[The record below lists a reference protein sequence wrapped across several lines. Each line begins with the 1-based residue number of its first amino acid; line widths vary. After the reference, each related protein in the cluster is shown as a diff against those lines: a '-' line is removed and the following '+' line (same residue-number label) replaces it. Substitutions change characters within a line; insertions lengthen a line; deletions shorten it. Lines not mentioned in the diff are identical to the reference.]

1 MSKVIGQPALSR
13 LAPGAVEVIQQAIDE
28 AGGREVF
35 FAGPVSKDGLVMEV
49 RVCARGNEGAV
60 PALTAAVKTGEV
72 VIHNHPSGDI
82 APSDADLRLASLFSH
97 LGNGVFIVDNDV
109 SRVYAVVEPF
119 LPSEKVKLDPD
130 LFRRVFEPGGRLSKA
145 VPGFEVRPQQTAMME
160 AVTRCFNDDH
170 TAVIEAP
177 TGVGKTFAYLLP
189 AIQWALKNRERVVIA
204 TKTINLQEQL
214 IQKDLPLLAK
224 CLRDKFTAV
233 LVKGR
238 HNYLCRR
245 KLERALSEAQLFDD
259 EGQRQELHAIAEWA
273 EKTEDGSLSDLPFV
287 PARELW
293 DRLCSESDTCSF
305 AHCPTPSKCFI
316 GKARR
321 EVSKADIIV
330 ANHHML
336 FSDLAVKKEAGS
348 FTALGVLPAYQRVI
362 FDEAHNIEDSA
373 TEYFGA
379 EASRGGVMGLLN
391 QFIRSDRGHERGLL
405 PYVKLK
411 LMRENIPVRRET
423 MDELFDLID
432 EELLPALTAC
442 RESLLSAFDILRGHV
457 AEHCGQIGRDVKWR
471 LTETILADPELR
483 RIHAEHVLP
492 AVEVLQTAVRLA
504 VTLYERLAK
513 LPPPD
518 DGREPPLTTELLQL
532 NAYCNRLGR
541 VASVLAEGTSPELA
555 PNTVRWIEIDAKN
568 DRHFRIARCPLGV
581 ADALAEWL
589 FGNLK
594 TVVLTSA
601 TLSVG
606 KSFDYLH
613 TRLGLNTVEEKHVE
627 NHLLDSPFDF
637 DKQAM
642 LAIPTDMALPDDK
655 GFLDAVVEHVRTAVR
670 ITNGHAF
677 VLFTSFYALDYVH
690 RRLDAELRD
699 LGIRPLKQGEMTRT
713 RLLNDFRGAP
723 SSVLFATDSFWEG
736 VDVAGEALQC
746 VIVPKLPFRVP
757 TEPIQEA
764 RAEAISAAGGDAFM
778 DYAVP
783 QAVIKFRQG
792 LGRLIRRKTDR
803 GAVLVL
809 DRRII
814 TKGYGRVFMESL
826 PEMKMVR
833 GPSRGVYA
841 ALEKFFKQEGDKTN
855 E

>member
-1 MSKVIGQPALSR
+1 MDVM
-13 LAPGAVEVIQQAIDE
+13 QQAIE
-28 AGGREVF
+28 ETGGREVF
-35 FAGPVSKDGLVMEV
+35 FAGTVGPKGLVEEV

-60 PALTAAVKTGEV
+60 PALSAAVKTGEV
-72 VIHNHPSGDI
+72 VIHNHPSGDVS
-82 APSDADLRLASLFSH
+82 PSDADLRLATLFSH
-97 LGNGVFIVDNDV
+97 LGNGVFIVDNAL
-109 SRVYAVVEPF
+109 SRVYVVVEPF
-119 LPSEKVKLDPD
+119 LSTEKQKLDPTQ
-130 LFRRVFEPGGRLSKA
+130 LLRVFEPGGRLSKA
-145 VPGFEVRPQQTAMME
+145 VPQFEARPQQAAMME
-160 AVTRCFNDDH
+160 AVTRCLNDDQA
-170 TAVIEAP
+170 AVIEAP

-189 AIQWALKNRERVVIA
+189 AIQWALKNRERIVIA

-214 IQKDLPLLAK
+214 IQRDIPVLAR
-224 CLRDKFTAV
+224 CLREKFTAV

-259 EGQRQELHAIAEWA
+259 EGQRRELNAIAEWA

-287 PARELW
+287 PARETW
-293 DRLCSESDTCSF
+293 ERLCSESDTCSF
-305 AHCPTPSKCFI
+305 AHCPNPAKCFI
-316 GKARR
+316 GRARR

-336 FSDLAVKKEAGS
+336 FSDLALKKEAGS
-348 FTALGVLPAYQRVI
+348 FTALGVLPAYQRVV

-379 EASRGGVMGLLN
+379 EASRGGAMGLLN
-391 QFIRSDRGHERGLL
+391 QFVRSERGHERGLL
-405 PYVKLK
+405 PYLKLK
-411 LMRENIPVRRET
+411 LMRENIPASREI
-423 MDELFDLID
+423 MDGLFDLID
-432 EELLPALTAC
+432 EEVLPALTAC
-442 RESLLSAFDILRGHV
+442 RESLLALFDVLRAYV
-457 AEHCGQIGRDVKWR
+457 AERCGQVGRDIKWR
-471 LTETILADPELR
+471 LTEDILADPELR
-483 RIHAEHVLP
+483 RIHAEQVLP
-492 AVEVLQTAVRLA
+492 AVEVLYSAVRLC
-504 VTLYERLAK
+504 VTLYERLCA

-518 DGREPPLTTELLQL
+518 DGRESPIASEILQL
-532 NAYCNRLGR
+532 NAFCNRLARMG
-541 VASVLAEGTSPELA
+541 AVLAEGTSPELA

-568 DRHFRIARCPLGV
+568 DRFFRIARCPLEVGE
-581 ADALAEWL
+581 ALSEWL

-594 TVVLTSA
+594 SVVMTSA

-606 KSFDYLH
+606 RSFDYLH
-613 TRLGLNTVEEKHVE
+613 NRLGLDRVIDRHIE

-637 DKQAM
+637 RKQA
-642 LAIPTDMALPDDK
+642 LFAIPTDIALPDDK
-655 GFLDAVVEHVRTAVR
+655 GFLDEVVKHVRAAVR
-670 ITNGHAF
+670 ITGGHAF

-690 RRLDAELRD
+690 RRLDEEFRA
-699 LGIRPLKQGEMTRT
+699 LGIRPMKQGEATRT
-713 RLLNDFRGAP
+713 RLLDEFRSAP

-764 RAEAISAAGGDAFM
+764 RAEAISEAGGDSFM
-778 DYAVP
+778 DYSVP

-809 DRRII
+809 DRRIV
-814 TKGYGRVFMESL
+814 TKRYGRVFLDSL
-826 PEMKMVR
+826 PEMRMVQ

-841 ALEKFFKQEGDKTN
+841 ALDKFFKQESEMNN